1 MRKIQGDGDYIHLH
15 SLHFHLDSATRSK
28 IKSVSMRSAQTFQS
42 GADPEIFVRGGP
54 TFRKLRQAK
63 KKKKKKRGGQKTEE
77 KTEGCGGSSPSAD
90 VIDFPDNYLYI
101 QAFFGRAWSF
111 VQLQAPL
118 YTSTK
123 MT

>member
-1 MRKIQGDGDYIHLH
+1 MKRDFY
-15 SLHFHLDSATRSK
+15 LDA
-28 IKSVSMRSAQTFQS
+28 
-42 GADPEIFVRGGP
+42 GADPGIFVRGGP
-54 TFRKLRQAK
+54 TFRKFRQAKK
-63 KKKKKKRGGQKTEE
+63 KKKKKKRGGQKTED
-77 KTEGCGGSSPSAD
+77 KTEGCGSSSPSAD
-90 VIDFPDNYLYI
+90 VIDFPDNDLYI